1 MLKYL
6 FFILIIVSLILPFQ
20 VSAAFLSGPI
30 VPCGR
35 EGQDPCTLCDFFKMA
50 NSIVNFLLQLIL
62 IIAPIFI
69 LVGGVMILTSGGRSD
84 QVTLGKKII
93 TNTVIGVVIA
103 LLSWTIINEILIVLN
118 GSITVEGKEVG
129 KILDWPWNKI
139 DCP

>member
-6 FFILIIVSLILPFQ
+6 FFILIIIGLALPFQ
-20 VSAAFLSGPI
+20 VLAGFLSGPI

-50 NSIVNFLLQLIL
+50 NSVVNFLLQLIL
-62 IIAPIFI
+62 VIAPIFI
-69 LVGGVMILTSGGRSD
+69 LVGGVMILTSAGKSD

-118 GSITVEGKEVG
+118 GSITVEGREVG

-139 DCP
+139 ECP